1 MEKRVGEGKVFRLH
15 ARQKNY
21 QIKRILKIKE
31 WNKDYKE
38 AEEERKGSSEG
49 IKR

>member
-1 MEKRVGEGKVFRLH
+1 MQDKKFYR
-15 ARQKNY
+15 
-21 QIKRILKIKE
+21 IKRILKIKE

-49 IKR
+49 IKQ